1 MRFRF
6 QQYEL
11 DPNSNCNS
19 GAEPGAF
26 TVAIAEPLT
35 VTKPV
40 SITDTISKP
49 VAQPISVAYFAGRI
63 SSHLVLYGGQKQFAS
78 RHHYSRHERQ

>member
-1 MRFRF
+1 MRVCF
-6 QQYEL
+6 QQYEPG
-11 DPNSNCNS
+11 PNSNCNS
-19 GAEPGAF
+19 GAEPGGF
-26 TVAIAEPLT
+26 TFAESLT

-63 SSHLVLYGGQKQFAS
+63 SSHLVFHSGQKQFVS